1 MALSDKEILAMY
13 RQLDEVGKRIVEK
26 TMDELLRKQEKEEQ
40 QLDDDVPEP
49 RIYVINLTE
58 DEVVGIAQ
66 AAGSCNQ
73 SVSEHLQGFIGDLS
87 CKCSELPVKNRS
99 MISYWNSDEAEY
111 VFEELE
117 EALSEIKSMKRA
129 ILEIEEELESPEECN
144 WEQYSKYDFTLQ
156 SYVPAYRNL
165 QDYLE
170 KEKQVLKDDQRDL
183 GYAEKSLRDI
193 QDDFKR
199 YMQNKEYSWEEE
211 LENYKKWYKENI
223 IDKL

>member
-1 MALSDKEILAMY
+1 MALSDKEILDMY
-13 RQLDEVGKRIVEK
+13 RRLDKSGKRIVEK
-26 TMDELLRKQEKEEQ
+26 TAAELLREQEKEDEQ
-40 QLDDDVPEP
+40 MDDDIPEP
-49 RIYVINLTE
+49 RIYVIDLTE
-58 DEVVGIAQ
+58 GEVISIAR
-66 AAGSCNQ
+66 AAGSYNQ
-73 SVSEHLQGFIGDLS
+73 SVSEYLQWFIGDS
-87 CKCSELPVKNRS
+87 PYKCSDLPVKNRS
-99 MISYWNSDEAEY
+99 MVSYWNSDETDFE
-111 VFEELE
+111 FEELE
-117 EALSEIKSMKRA
+117 KVLSEINSMKTA
-129 ILEIEEELESPEECN
+129 ILEIEEELESPEGCN

-170 KEKQVLKDDQRDL
+170 KEKQVLKDNQRDL